1 MGVRISLLGLL
12 AAALLPAQV
21 PRIGIIDFYGLRKLP
36 ETRLRK
42 ALGVTEGD
50 VLPGSKA
57 NLEQRL
63 EKVPGVVRAQV
74 GTVCCDGDRAILF
87 VGVEEKGAPHFDFR
101 SPPDQNIN
109 LPAEVVETYGKLME
123 AVYRAARAGNAAE
136 DLTRGYSLMANPE
149 CHALQEQF
157 VPFAEKNV
165 ELLRQV
171 LRNSGHAEQRAMA
184 AYVIGYAPKKPGVVD
199 DLLYAIQD
207 SDDSVRNNA
216 MRALA
221 AVAVL
226 ATLEPEAGLRIPPTW
241 FIEMLNSIIWSDR
254 NKAAYALVNLTESRK
269 PEVLAQLRER
279 ALPALVEMAQWK
291 SLQHALPAFILVGR
305 IAGLPEQ
312 EIYQAWE
319 KGERQRVILQL
330 VKPPGAKK

>member
-1 MGVRISLLGLL
+1 
-12 AAALLPAQV
+12 
-21 PRIGIIDFYGLRKLP
+21 
-36 ETRLRK
+36 
-42 ALGVTEGD
+42 
-50 VLPGSKA
+50 
-57 NLEQRL
+57 
-63 EKVPGVVRAQV
+63 
-74 GTVCCDGDRAILF
+74 
-87 VGVEEKGAPHFDFR
+87 
-101 SPPDQNIN
+101 
-109 LPAEVVETYGKLME
+109 
-123 AVYRAARAGNAAE
+123 
-136 DLTRGYSLMANPE
+136 MANPE